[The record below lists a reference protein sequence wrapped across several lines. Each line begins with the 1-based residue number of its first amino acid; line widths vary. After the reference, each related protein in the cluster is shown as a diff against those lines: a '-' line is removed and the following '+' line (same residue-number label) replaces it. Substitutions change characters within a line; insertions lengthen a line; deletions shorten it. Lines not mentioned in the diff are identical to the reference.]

1 MNINNFTMSN
11 SYDILNHYNDL
22 PYSIKKNIT
31 PENIVSDF
39 FNKRNKKINCTKMTQ
54 LQLNLSPKFINIVE
68 LKNADINTEFEKLYL
83 KILNIKVETEC
94 SGLEDVKFKLKNILH
109 KNIET
114 LDDIIMIFKE
124 LTSLCKYTNIINR
137 ELVSFLLFDLLVY
150 KLETFSLV
158 TELTTDGEIQSKNN
172 SYYITLL
179 RLIKY
184 IYEKN
189 RLNCSLK
196 NIDDISI
203 MIYLFINELHLDISE
218 HDLLFYI
225 FFDKPLNDII
235 HKKVIS
241 LKNEHIDLL
250 DVINSISTYD
260 IVDINNSIIKSSLSE
275 TNDDSEMISDEKL
288 GNYLIFGDNLLYN
301 DKVHM
306 DIYELINTALS
317 VSEKNI
323 SNDLHNIRF
332 ELTEDEK
339 IFLKQSED
347 ILLAE
352 IKSKNGLNRTVI
364 RYKHHDDLY
373 VVFMTNTSKNIY
385 GKSLLDLHNNKF
397 IIIKNDETDKYKLIY
412 GKEC

>member
-1 MNINNFTMSN
+1 MNINNFNMSN

-39 FNKRNKKINCTKMTQ
+39 FNKTNKKINCTKMTQ
-54 LQLNLSPKFINIVE
+54 LQLNLSPRFINIVE
-68 LKNADINTEFEKLYL
+68 LKNTVINTQFEKLYS
-83 KILNIKVETEC
+83 KILNIKVETSC
-94 SGLEDVKFKLKNILH
+94 SGLEDIKFKLKNILH

-114 LDDIIMIFKE
+114 FDDIITIFKE
-124 LTSLCKYTNIINR
+124 LTSICKYTDIINR
-137 ELVSFLLFDLLVY
+137 ELISFLLFDLLVY

-158 TELTTDGEIQSKNN
+158 TELTTDSEIQSKNN

-196 NIDDISI
+196 NINDISI
-203 MIYLFINELHLDISE
+203 MIYLFINELHLDMSE
-218 HDLLFYI
+218 YDLLFYI

-235 HKKVIS
+235 HKKVLS

-260 IVDINNSIIKSSLSE
+260 MIDINNETIKSSLSE
-275 TNDDSEMISDEKL
+275 TNDSELISNEKL

-306 DIYELINTALS
+306 DIYELIHTALS

-323 SNDLHNIRF
+323 SKDLNNIRF
-332 ELTEDEK
+332 ELTEEEK

-352 IKSKNGLNRTVI
+352 IKSKNGVNRTVI
-364 RYKHHDDLY
+364 RYKYRDDLY
-373 VVFMTNTSKNIY
+373 VVFMTNTSKNVY

-397 IIIKNDETDKYKLIY
+397 IIIKNDEVDKYKLIY